1 MRRRIVRFGGWA
13 AFGIL
18 TFLGTRAAAQ
28 GNPQFSMV
36 GLAAGEVLRLNVVAY
51 PPNPCHATIGFL
63 NANGQIPQPEP
74 GKTVSLAPGE
84 SAFVDLPASALGI
97 RFGGRREFQP
107 VATLQPQPEP
117 GAPNACGAS
126 VEVFD
131 ALTGLSLM
139 AQPQPEPTLPNV
151 APQFGMAGIALG
163 QVLRL
168 NVVAFP
174 PNPCSAAIG
183 FLGANGQV
191 PQPDPGKTV
200 YLNPGE
206 AAFVDLPAGTLGL
219 PFGQRAELQPVVT
232 LIPQPEPSAASECAA
247 TAEVYDRLSGR
258 TWTLMQPQ
266 PEPTAPQPKPN

>member
-1 MRRRIVRFGGWA
+1 MNRNHAHVGNWA
-13 AFGIL
+13 ALGIL
-18 TFLGTRAAAQ
+18 TLLGTRPAAA
-28 GNPQFSMV
+28 GNPQFGMV

-51 PPNPCHATIGFL
+51 PPSPCHATIGFL
-63 NANGQIPQPEP
+63 NANGQVPQPEP

-84 SAFVDLPASALGI
+84 AAFVDLPASALGI
-97 RFGGRREFQP
+97 PFGGRREFQP
-107 VATLQPQPEP
+107 VVTLQPQPDP

-131 ALTGLSLM
+131 ALTGLSLV
-139 AQPQPEPTLPNV
+139 ATPQPDPSLPNV
-151 APQFGMAGIALG
+151 APRFGMVGLALG

-174 PNPCSAAIG
+174 PSPCSAAIG
-183 FLGANGQV
+183 FLDANGQV

-206 AAFVDLPAGTLGL
+206 AAFVDLPAGALGL

-232 LIPQPEPSAASECAA
+232 LQPGANGSSACQA
-247 TAEVYDRLSGR
+247 TAEIYDRVTGR
-258 TWTLMQPQ
+258 TWTLMVPQ
-266 PEPTAPQPKPN
+266 PDPSAPAPSSN